1 MTHRSRI
8 LGIGMSVPSRVVTN
22 DDLAKLME
30 TSNEWIVE
38 RTGIEQR
45 RWVEPG
51 EGGAELATKA
61 SKEAIERAGIKAED
75 LDLII
80 YATLSPDV
88 NFPGTGV
95 FVQRM
100 LGIAN
105 KSIPCLD
112 IRQQCTGFIYG
123 LSIADAYIRS
133 GAFKNI
139 LVIGSEVHSTGL
151 DISTAGR
158 DVTVLFGDGAGAVVV
173 GRATDE
179 EHMILS
185 THIHADGSEAEILW
199 TEYPASRAHPRIT
212 AEAMAEK
219 KHYPQMKGKNVFKH
233 AVTRMPQAI
242 MEGMQANGIESIDQI
257 DMMIPHQAN
266 LRINQMVAQMIGMPA
281 DKTHNN
287 IQKYGN
293 TTAASIPIC
302 MHEAIELGKIKPGNL
317 VCLVAFGAGLTWG
330 SVFLRY

>member
-1 MTHRSRI
+1 MAMLHRSRL
-8 LGIGMSVPSRVVTN
+8 LGIGMSVPPRVVTN
-22 DDLAKLME
+22 HDLARTME
-30 TSNEWIVE
+30 TSNEWIIE
-38 RTGIEQR
+38 RTGIEER
-45 RWVEPG
+45 RWVSEG
-51 EGGAELATKA
+51 ETGATLATAA
-61 SKEAIERAGIKAED
+61 STEAIERAGLQPRDID
-75 LDLII
+75 MII
-80 YATLSPDV
+80 YATLSPDF

-95 FVQRM
+95 FVQRA
-100 LGIAN
+100 LGLRE
-105 KSIPCLD
+105 IPCLD

-123 LSIADAYIRS
+123 LSIADAYIRT
-133 GAFKNI
+133 GAFKHI

-179 EHMILS
+179 SHMILS
-185 THIHADGSEAEILW
+185 THIHADGSDAEILW
-199 TEYPASRAHPRIT
+199 TEYPASARHPRIT
-212 AEAMAEK
+212 AEAMAER
-219 KHYPQMKGKNVFKH
+219 KHYPVMNGKRVFKH
-233 AVTRMPQAI
+233 AVTRMPAAI
-242 MEGMQANGIESIDQI
+242 MEGMVTNNLKLTDI

-266 LRINQMVAQMIGMPA
+266 LRINQMVGQLIGMPPE
-281 DKTHNN
+281 KIHNN

-302 MHEAIELGKIKPGNL
+302 MHEAIALGKIQPGHM

>member
-1 MTHRSRI
+1 MNHRSRV

-22 DDLAKLME
+22 HELATMME
-30 TSNEWIVE
+30 TSNDWIIE

-45 RWVEPG
+45 RWVSEG
-51 EGGAELATKA
+51 ETGTTLATAA
-61 SKEAIERAGIKAED
+61 SRQAIERAGLTPKDI
-75 LDLII
+75 DLIVL
-80 YATLSPDV
+80 ATLSPDF

-95 FVQRM
+95 FVQRS
-100 LGIAN
+100 LGL
-105 KSIPCLD
+105 KEIPCID

-123 LSIADAYIRS
+123 LSIADAYIRT
-133 GAFKNI
+133 GAFKNV
-139 LVIGSEVHSTGL
+139 LVIGAEVHSTGL
-151 DISTAGR
+151 DISTQGR

-179 EHMILS
+179 AHMILS

-199 TEYPASRAHPRIT
+199 TEYPASARNPRIS
-212 AEAMAEK
+212 AEAMAER
-219 KHYPQMKGKNVFKH
+219 KHYPVMNGKRVFKH
-233 AVTRMPQAI
+233 AVTRMPAAI
-242 MEGMQANGIESIDQI
+242 MEGMVTNQLQLSDI
-257 DMMIPHQAN
+257 DMVIPHQAN
-266 LRINQMVAQMIGMPA
+266 LRINQMVTQMIGLPPE
-281 DKTHNN
+281 KSHNN

-302 MHEAIELGKIKPGNL
+302 MYEAVELGKIKPGNL

>member
-1 MTHRSRI
+1 MHRSRI

-22 DDLAKLME
+22 HELATKME
-30 TSNEWIVE
+30 TSHEWIVE

-51 EGGAELATKA
+51 EGGSELATKA
-61 SKEAIERAGIKAED
+61 AKEAIERAGITPKD
-75 LDLII
+75 IDLII
-80 YATLSPDV
+80 YATLSPDF
-88 NFPGTGV
+88 NFPGTAV
-95 FVQRM
+95 FVQRA
-100 LGIAN
+100 LGL
-105 KSIPCLD
+105 KEIPCLD

-123 LSIADAYIRS
+123 LSIADAYIRTGNFKHVLMI
-133 GAFKNI
+133 GA
-139 LVIGSEVHSTGL
+139 EVHSTGL

-173 GRATDE
+173 GRATDDQ
-179 EHMILS
+179 HMILS

-199 TEYPASRAHPRIT
+199 TEYPASARHPRISE
-212 AEAMAEK
+212 EAMAER
-219 KHYPQMKGKNVFKH
+219 KHYPSMNGKKVFKH
-233 AVTRMPQAI
+233 AVTRIPQAI
-242 MEGMQANGIESIDQI
+242 MEGLITNGLKLEDV
-257 DMMIPHQAN
+257 DMLIPHQAN
-266 LRINQMVAQMIGMPA
+266 LRINQMVGQLIGLPPEKM
-281 DKTHNN
+281 HNN

-302 MHEAIELGKIKPGNL
+302 MHEAIELGKIQPGNL

>member
-1 MTHRSRI
+1 MAMLHRSRL
-8 LGIGMSVPSRVVTN
+8 LGIGMSVPPRVVTN
-22 DDLAKLME
+22 HDLARMME
-30 TSNEWIVE
+30 TSNEWIIE

-45 RWVEPG
+45 RWVAEG
-51 EGGAELATKA
+51 ETGATLATAA
-61 SKEAIERAGIKAED
+61 SKEAIERAGLQPRDID
-75 LDLII
+75 MII
-80 YATLSPDV
+80 YATLSPDF

-95 FVQRM
+95 FVQRA
-100 LGIAN
+100 LGLRD
-105 KSIPCLD
+105 IPCLD

-123 LSIADAYIRS
+123 LSIADAYIRT
-133 GAFKNI
+133 GAFKHI
-139 LVIGSEVHSTGL
+139 LLIGSEVHSTGL
-151 DISTAGR
+151 DMSTAGR

-179 EHMILS
+179 AHVILS

-199 TEYPASRAHPRIT
+199 TEYPASARHPRIT
-212 AEAMAEK
+212 AEAMAER
-219 KHYPQMKGKNVFKH
+219 KHYPVMNGKRVFKH
-233 AVTRMPQAI
+233 AVTRMPAAI
-242 MEGMQANGIESIDQI
+242 MEGMVTNNLQLTDI

-266 LRINQMVAQMIGMPA
+266 LRINQMVGQMIGLPPEKM
-281 DKTHNN
+281 HNN

-302 MHEAIELGKIKPGNL
+302 MHEAIDLGKIQPGHL

>member
-1 MTHRSRI
+1 MHRSRI

-22 DDLAKLME
+22 HELATKME
-30 TSNEWIVE
+30 TSHEWIVE
-38 RTGIEQR
+38 RTGIEER

-51 EGGAELATKA
+51 EAGSDLATKA
-61 SKEAIERAGIKAED
+61 SREAIERAGLQPKDI
-75 LDLII
+75 DLIV
-80 YATLSPDV
+80 YATLSPDF
-88 NFPGTGV
+88 NFPGTAV
-95 FVQRM
+95 FVQRQ
-100 LGIAN
+100 LGLRD
-105 KSIPCLD
+105 IPCLD

-123 LSIADAYIRS
+123 LSIADAYVRT
-133 GAFKNI
+133 GAFKHV

-173 GRATDE
+173 GPATDDQ
-179 EHMILS
+179 HLILS
-185 THIHADGSEAEILW
+185 THIHADGTEAEILW
-199 TEYPASRAHPRIT
+199 TEYPASARSPRIT
-212 AEAMAEK
+212 EAAMAER
-219 KHYPQMKGKNVFKH
+219 KHYPVMNGKKVFKH

-242 MEGMQANGIESIDQI
+242 MEGMIANGLQLADI
-257 DMMIPHQAN
+257 DMLIPHQAN
-266 LRINQMVAQMIGMPA
+266 LRINQMVGQMIGLPPEKM
-281 DKTHNN
+281 HNN

-330 SVFLRY
+330 SAFLRY

>member
-1 MTHRSRI
+1 MA
-8 LGIGMSVPSRVVTN
+8 VPSRVVTN
-22 DDLAKLME
+22 HDLAKMFE
-30 TSNEWIVE
+30 TTHEWIVE
-38 RTGIEQR
+38 RTGIEER

-51 EGGAELATKA
+51 EGGAELGARA
-61 SKEAIERAGIKAED
+61 SKEAIERAGITAKD
-75 LDLII
+75 IDLII

-88 NFPGTGV
+88 NFPGTAV
-95 FVQRM
+95 FVQRL
-100 LGIAN
+100 LGIADRH
-105 KSIPCLD
+105 IPCLD

-123 LSIADAYIRS
+123 MSIADAYIRT
-133 GAFKNI
+133 GQFKNI

-173 GRATDE
+173 GRAENE
-179 EHMILS
+179 EHMVLS

-199 TEYPASRAHPRIT
+199 TEYPASRQHPRIT
-212 AEAMAEK
+212 AEAMAER
-219 KHYPQMKGKNVFKH
+219 KHYPAMKGKNVFKH

-242 MEGMQANGIESIDQI
+242 MEGMQANGIKSLSDI

-266 LRINQMVAQMIGMPA
+266 LRINQMVAQMIGMPPE
-281 DKTHNN
+281 KTHNN

-302 MHEAIELGKIKPGNL
+302 MHEAIALGKIKPGNL